1 MLEPMLQHAQKMT
14 SIILAKT
21 EFHFD
26 QVRLLMQE
34 YHDAIVVMAGD
45 SDACT

>member
-1 MLEPMLQHAQKMT
+1 MT
-14 SIILAKT
+14 FVIQIIRAKT

-26 QVRLLMQE
+26 QVRSLLHE
-34 YHDAIVVMAGD
+34 YRDATTAMAEA